1 MLDERA
7 LATVT
12 DYDEMIG
19 ALRARMAELG
29 VTNETIGAIAGLA
42 SGYVGKLLAPSRIK
56 NLGGTSFGLMLQSL
70 GLKLIVVEDA
80 KTTAK
85 MRLRWAMR
93 EKAQPTRTIVR
104 MPRATW
110 LFSARSGRR
119 VRKRYLKKL
128 SKSERSQIGTRLVQA
143 RWQREREKETRQRLA
158 RQARTA

>member
-7 LATVT
+7 LAYVH

-29 VTNETIGAIAGLA
+29 VTNETMDYITGLQ
-42 SGYVGKLLAPSRIK
+42 SGYVGKLLGPSRIK
-56 NLGGTSFGLMLQSL
+56 NLGPKSFGAMLQSL
-70 GLKLIVVEDA
+70 GLKIVIVEDA
-80 KTTAK
+80 ETSEK
-85 MRLRWAMR
+85 MKSRWQKR
-93 EKAQPTRTIVR
+93 EKAKPTRTIVR
-104 MPRATW
+104 APRATW

-143 RWQREREKETRQRLA
+143 RWQREREKETRLRLA
-158 RQARTA
+158 RQARPI